1 MNTHTNKAME
11 IINNCKFQVKG
22 VKTFTGR
29 EGYGINANLYYENK
43 KVAFLLD
50 SGNGGCLD
58 IDWNWGSKDD
68 KPYVPA
74 IVKEAKL
81 YLESLVNTLPKK
93 SMWGEYDFDDEGIM
107 NALVDDYL
115 AKQDFKK
122 CLNKV
127 SVLTDKNQIGSYK
140 AKASDLDKTFN
151 FKEGKMTFR
160 EYVLKDKSVKLIL
173 NDLAKDSIVKAFNTY
188 MENR

>member
-1 MNTHTNKAME
+1 MKNQYE
-11 IINNCKFQVKG
+11 IAKETILKSDYEIKG
-22 VKTFTGR
+22 LKTFMGM
-29 EGYGINANLYYENK
+29 EGYGVNASLYYKGK
-43 KVAFLLD
+43 KMAFIID
-50 SGNGGCLD
+50 GGNGGCLD
-58 IDWNWGSKDD
+58 IDWNWGNKND
-68 KPYVPA
+68 KPYVPT
-74 IVKEAKL
+74 IVKEAKT

-93 SMWGEYDFDDEGIM
+93 SMWEKYDFDGEGVM

-115 AKQDFKK
+115 AKQDFRK

-127 SVLTDKNQIGSYK
+127 SVLTDKNKIGSYK

>member
-50 SGNGGCLD
+50 SGNGGMLD

-81 YLESLVNTLPKK
+81 YLETLVNTLPKK
-93 SMWGEYDFDDEGIM
+93 SMWGEYDFDDEGIV
-107 NALVDDYL
+107 NTLIDGYL
-115 AKQDFKK
+115 AKQDFNKVLK
-122 CLNKV
+122 KV
-127 SVLTDKNQIGSYK
+127 SVVPSDNKIASYK
-140 AKASDLDKTFN
+140 AKASDLDKTYN
-151 FKEGKMTFR
+151 FKEGVMTFR
-160 EYVLKDKSVKLIL
+160 EFVLKDKSVKLIL
-173 NDLAKDSIVKAFNTY
+173 NDMPTDKAFNTY